1 VRYERE
7 ISMTVRRLLHLAWTV
22 VVLGAVLVTGCS
34 DSSGPGD
41 TTIDLVVDPIE
52 SPTNNRSP
60 TVSGITEPG
69 ATVTVAGPRDTLT
82 DLASSSGAFSETV
95 RIWPDDFNTITVL
108 AVDSAGNEI
117 ADTLTVAHD
126 GRVPLVDFN
135 APGQGATT
143 GGQSEFTLALEFADQ
158 THVEFASGPDPA
170 SYQIESDQP
179 VGGVY
184 TQNGTF
190 STRYE
195 AGANLAPLFDV
206 IDVDGATLLVPD
218 SAAFAPGTTQLR
230 AEIRDNAGN
239 LSPPE
244 YLTFEVSVD
253 PDRLIA
259 VDASGA
265 VGSSGNSLAVGLA
278 NWDTVAG
285 VQFDLIFDASVIAS
299 LDDIRSADRAASL
312 GATDFNEVEPGR
324 VRVVLFDVDGD
335 VIEPGQGQILNIS
348 VSVQPD
354 APSGTHT
361 VVLTSVLLSAP
372 DGVTSAAPDAT
383 GNFVVP

>member
-1 VRYERE
+1 
-7 ISMTVRRLLHLAWTV
+7 MTVRRLAQPAWPV
-22 VVLGAVLVTGCS
+22 IVSGALLVTGCS

-41 TTIDLVVDPIE
+41 TTIDLAVDPIE
-52 SPTNNRSP
+52 SPTNNWSP

-69 ATVTVAGPRDTLT
+69 ATVTVASPRDTLT
-82 DLASSSGAFSETV
+82 DLASSSGAFSEIV
-95 RIWPDDFNTITVL
+95 RLWPDDVNTITVL
-108 AVDSAGNEI
+108 AVDSAGNET

-126 GRVPLVDFN
+126 GRIPVVDFS
-135 APGQGATT
+135 APGQGETT
-143 GGQSEFTLALEFADQ
+143 AGQAGFTLVVEYADQ
-158 THVEFASGPDPA
+158 TNVAFSSGTDPT
-170 SYQIESDQP
+170 SYQIESDQA
-179 VGGVY
+179 VGGVF
-184 TQNGTF
+184 TRNGTF
-190 STRYE
+190 STFYA
-195 AGANLAPLFDV
+195 AGSDLAPLFDL

-244 YLTFEVSVD
+244 YLTFEISAD

-265 VGSSGNSLAVGLA
+265 AGSSGNSLAIGLA

-285 VQFDLIFDASVIAS
+285 VQFDLIFDTSVIAS
-299 LDDIRSADRAASL
+299 LDDIRAADRAASL
-312 GATDFNEVEPGR
+312 GATDFNQVEPGR

-335 VIEPGQGQILNIS
+335 VVEPGQGQILNIS

-361 VVLTSVLLSAP
+361 MVLTSVLLSAP